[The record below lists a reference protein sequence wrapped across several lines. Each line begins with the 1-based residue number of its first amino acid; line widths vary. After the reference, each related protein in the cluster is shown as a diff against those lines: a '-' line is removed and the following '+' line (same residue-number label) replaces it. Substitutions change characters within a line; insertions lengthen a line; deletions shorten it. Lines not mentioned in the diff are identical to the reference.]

1 MENSGQVSETT
12 DDGITSDNNGSV
24 SSYENLPAGVPY
36 TSGFTTT
43 SGVASIV
50 APGGGDEESRVLYDN
65 GDGIYSDDYGS
76 RYSYQGDGKLGEMPM
91 EIHIVPGMTKGYHF
105 GNQLEQHELQGSNGT
120 VNVIETT
127 NGDYY
132 YCDADGV
139 GYTDN
144 GDGTWTDENGNIY
157 TE

>member
-1 MENSGQVSETT
+1 
-12 DDGITSDNNGSV
+12 
-24 SSYENLPAGVPY
+24 
-36 TSGFTTT
+36 
-43 SGVASIV
+43 SIV

-65 GDGIYSDDYGS
+65 GDGTYSDYYGS
-76 RYSYQGDGKLGEMPM
+76 RYSYQGDGNWADANGNSYRTWNDED
-91 EIHIVPGMTKGYHF
+91 YYS

-120 VNVIETT
+120 VTVKETT

>member
-1 MENSGQVSETT
+1 ME
-12 DDGITSDNNGSV
+12 DGAK
-24 SSYENLPAGVPY
+24 ENTALNIQKP
-36 TSGFTTT
+36 
-43 SGVASIV
+43 
-50 APGGGDEESRVLYDN
+50 
-65 GDGIYSDDYGS
+65 
-76 RYSYQGDGKLGEMPM
+76 
-91 EIHIVPGMTKGYHF
+91 
-105 GNQLEQHELQGSNGT
+105 LEQHELQGSNGT

>member
-1 MENSGQVSETT
+1 MNFCFQC
-12 DDGITSDNNGSV
+12 
-24 SSYENLPAGVPY
+24 LFRLA
-36 TSGFTTT
+36 
-43 SGVASIV
+43 
-50 APGGGDEESRVLYDN
+50 VLSFAECCHCMHKIFSFVHLYR
-65 GDGIYSDDYGS
+65 SLLLR
-76 RYSYQGDGKLGEMPM
+76 RYSYQGDGNWADANGNSYRTWNDE
-91 EIHIVPGMTKGYHF
+91 GYHF

>member
-1 MENSGQVSETT
+1 MKNPEFFTITEMGPILIIMGAIQLSGRWKLADANGNSYRTW
-12 DDGITSDNNGSV
+12 N
-24 SSYENLPAGVPY
+24 
-36 TSGFTTT
+36 
-43 SGVASIV
+43 
-50 APGGGDEESRVLYDN
+50 DE
-65 GDGIYSDDYGS
+65 
-76 RYSYQGDGKLGEMPM
+76 
-91 EIHIVPGMTKGYHF
+91 GYHF

>member
-1 MENSGQVSETT
+1 MGADTVIREMETADANGNSYRTW
-12 DDGITSDNNGSV
+12 N
-24 SSYENLPAGVPY
+24 
-36 TSGFTTT
+36 
-43 SGVASIV
+43 
-50 APGGGDEESRVLYDN
+50 DEDY
-65 GDGIYSDDYGS
+65 YS
-76 RYSYQGDGKLGEMPM
+76 
-91 EIHIVPGMTKGYHF
+91 

-120 VNVIETT
+120 VTVKETT

>member
-1 MENSGQVSETT
+1 
-12 DDGITSDNNGSV
+12 
-24 SSYENLPAGVPY
+24 
-36 TSGFTTT
+36 
-43 SGVASIV
+43 
-50 APGGGDEESRVLYDN
+50 
-65 GDGIYSDDYGS
+65 
-76 RYSYQGDGKLGEMPM
+76 MPM
-91 EIHIVPGMTKGYHF
+91 EILIVPGMTKVIIS
-105 GNQLEQHELQGSNGT
+105 EQHELQGSNGT